1 MKKLLAILLCLVTIF
16 GTTQLMCVAVN
27 SEESISQTEVVK
39 PGKVVITE
47 YKKTA
52 SAVKLIWKKLSGDVT
67 YKVYIYNNKAKKFKV
82 VSETKKNYYTIK
94 NLEPSTTY
102 KFAVRAYVE
111 NEGKKIYG
119 KESDTLSVKTKALA
133 TPSKLTG
140 VKITNG
146 GKSKQL
152 KISWKKADNVTG
164 YQVYRS
170 TTGKTGS
177 YKKIASLKNSV
188 TSYTDKNLKNSTTYY
203 YAVRAYNK
211 AGSTIK
217 YGSFTKIYGSTK
229 LTNSFVVKRFNETVR
244 VCNVWMNINGPE
256 FVDYRDSVIAYSKVF
271 GYNSRYNRINHK
283 TINTKKKLKNYLS
296 NYLSESIVEKQIDS
310 YYIDK
315 NGKLYILESGAGDAV
330 YMSLSETTAKI
341 VSNNDK
347 KCVVNISVTSRIQGE
362 SYIYRD
368 EERYTMVYEK
378 GKWVFDQADIWT
390 INLWYYSDT
399 IL

>member
-1 MKKLLAILLCLVTIF
+1 MKKLLAFLLCLVTIF

-27 SEESISQTEVVK
+27 SEESISQTETVK

-102 KFAVRAYVE
+102 KFAVKAYVE
-111 NEGKKIYG
+111 NEGRKLYG
-119 KESDTLSVKTKALA
+119 KASDTLSVKTKALA

-229 LTNSFVVKRFNETVR
+229 LTNSFVVKKFNEAVR
-244 VCNVWMNINGPE
+244 VSAVW
-256 FVDYRDSVIAYSKVF
+256 VDFYSKDLDYNDYITEKT
-271 GYNSRYNRINHK
+271 GYGYDDYYYRVTHK
-283 TINTKKKLKNYLS
+283 TINTMAKLKKHLS
-296 NYLSESIVEKQIDS
+296 NYFSSNVVNSIIKEK
-310 YYIDK
+310 YREK
-315 NGKLYILESGAGDAV
+315 NGKLYALSIDAGDLG
-330 YMSLSETTAKI
+330 YISLSDTTAKI
-341 VSNNDK
+341 ISNSDK
-347 KCVVNISVTSRIQGE
+347 KCTADITITNRTEVDTRTYKETV
-362 SYIYRD
+362 
-368 EERYTMVYEK
+368 RYTMVYEK
-378 GKWVFDQADIWT
+378 GKWVFDQADKWKM
-390 INLWYYSDT
+390 NLWYYSDT
-399 IL
+399 IVPV